1 MDEQIKEKEEDM
13 VEVVIFT
20 LDNEEYAVSV
30 FDVREVIEIPDITP
44 VPNSP
49 EFVLGLIN
57 LRGKI
62 ISVINLEEKFNLK
75 RDGAEVS
82 ANIVVI
88 DSDGRLFGVVVDN
101 VVGVRRIS
109 KKHIQN
115 TPDTVYNKIDKKYVK
130 GTVVITEGDEDETT
144 ERILLLLD
152 IKNILTEGE
161 KKEVHNIAKTENKNE
176 VIS

>member
-62 ISVINLEEKFNLK
+62 ISVNFT
-75 RDGAEVS
+75 DGIRIVFGNNDVAHIRPSGNAPEFRMYATADTQDR
-82 ANIVVI
+82 ANEIV
-88 DSDGRLFGVVVDN
+88 RT
-101 VVGVRRIS
+101 R
-109 KKHIQN
+109 
-115 TPDTVYNKIDKKYVK
+115 NKIIPAMVADMQKTAGGNQTANTRPFVAAEARSDRVSLRSR
-130 GTVVITEGDEDETT
+130 GS
-144 ERILLLLD
+144 
-152 IKNILTEGE
+152 LTIQA
-161 KKEVHNIAKTENKNE
+161 HMTMPRTA
-176 VIS
+176 